1 MRTVVGTFI
10 CLTAF
15 ASVAF
20 AEPETNAPLPTY
32 HLHGYY
38 QLRDRSAIWQLS
50 DKSPWQVVK
59 DEPWIEPRLVKWGYV
74 PITHNSQHYYCL
86 IDDKPITGSN
96 IAKTTF
102 VCGDA
107 STVALNYINNW
118 KPSLLLYGSDPHY

>member
-10 CLTAF
+10 CLTAL

-20 AEPETNAPLPTY
+20 AEPETNTPLPTY
-32 HLHGYY
+32 HLHGFYK
-38 QLRDRSAIWQLS
+38 LRDRTAIWQIS

-74 PITHNSQHYYCL
+74 PLTHNSQHYYCL

-102 VCGDA
+102 ICGDA
-107 STVALNYINNW
+107 STVAFNYINNW
-118 KPSLLLYGSDPHY
+118 RPSLLLYGADFHY

>member
-10 CLTAF
+10 CLTAL

-20 AEPETNAPLPTY
+20 AEPETNAPLRTY
-32 HLHGYY
+32 HLHGFYK
-38 QLRDRSAIWQLS
+38 LRDRTAIWQIS
-50 DKSPWQVVK
+50 DNSPWQVVK
-59 DEPWIEPRLVKWGYV
+59 GEPWIEPRLVKWGYV

-107 STVALNYINNW
+107 STVALNYNNNW
-118 KPSLLLYGSDPHY
+118 RPTLLLYGADSHY